1 MPTYKIRIT
10 EATKAD
16 MFDIIDYI
24 SKENVSAALKLA
36 NEIEQKISALAD
48 FPDMGANPRNRRLK
62 SKGYKMLIIDD
73 YLVFYVMIEEIVE
86 IRRII
91 SAKRNYIKLL

>member
-1 MPTYKIRIT
+1 
-10 EATKAD
+10 
-16 MFDIIDYI
+16 
-24 SKENVSAALKLA
+24 
-36 NEIEQKISALAD
+36 LAD